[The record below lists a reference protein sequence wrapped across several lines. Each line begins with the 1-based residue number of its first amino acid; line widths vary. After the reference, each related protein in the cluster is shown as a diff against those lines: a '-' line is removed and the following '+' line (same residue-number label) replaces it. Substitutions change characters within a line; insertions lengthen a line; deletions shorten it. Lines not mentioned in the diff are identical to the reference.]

1 MSKYILRS
9 ACNICAHEKNDLV
22 DEEINTRT
30 VFDDS
35 GEKLVVHTLMI
46 SFCKMCLKRTL
57 HLITNVA
64 PNTIE
69 EHAA

>member
-1 MSKYILRS
+1 MSKYTLR
-9 ACNICAHEKNDLV
+9 AICNICGNEKTALV
-22 DEEINTRT
+22 DEEVNTRT

-35 GEKLVVHTLMI
+35 GEKLVVRTFI
-46 SFCKMCLKRTL
+46 TSFCQLCLKRTF
-57 HLITNVA
+57 HLIMNVA